1 MDNNRITASFYSI
14 LIVLFILICVGC
26 FVLGRKSV
34 DIPKITTEVRWDTL
48 RIEKPIPHEIE
59 KVRTEYVYVPTP
71 SDTVVIERA
80 DTIVREVVR
89 VDSVLVAVDIER
101 KVYQDSLYRAV
112 VSGAVVGD
120 IHPSLDEID
129 IYSRTEIRTIQYPP
143 PMFRPYIRGSVGK
156 ELMGIGGGVSIK
168 DRVDVDVQ
176 YMRMGTKNMVVFG
189 INYRFNIKNK

>member
-1 MDNNRITASFYSI
+1 MDNNRIKNAFYALLSI
-14 LIVLFILICVGC
+14 IFIAICIGC
-26 FVLGRKSV
+26 FLLGRNSV
-34 DIPKITTEVRWDTL
+34 DMPEIITETKWDTL
-48 RIEKPIPHEIE
+48 HIEKPIPYEIE

-71 SDTVVIERA
+71 SDTVVIER
-80 DTIVREVVR
+80 

-101 KVYQDSLYRAV
+101 RVYQDSSYRAV

-120 IHPSLDEID
+120 IHPTLDHID
-129 IYSRTEIRTIQYPP
+129 IYSRNETRIIEHKA

-176 YMRMGTKNMVVFG
+176 YMRMGNNNMVVIG
-189 INYRFNIKNK
+189 ANYRFNIKTK

>member
-1 MDNNRITASFYSI
+1 MDNNRIKTIFAIIGVILCLAASFW
-14 LIVLFILICVGC
+14 
-26 FVLGRKSV
+26 LGRKSAQ
-34 DIPKITTEVRWDTL
+34 PTITTEVRWDTL
-48 RIEKPIPHEIE
+48 RIEKPVPYNVE

-71 SDTVVIERA
+71 SDTVVIER
-80 DTIVREVVR
+80 

-101 KVYQDSLYRAV
+101 RVYQDSLYRAV

-120 IHPSLDEID
+120 IHPTLESMD
-129 IYSRTEIRTIQYPP
+129 IYAKTETRILERKA

-176 YMRMGTKNMVVFG
+176 YMRMGNNNMVVIG
-189 INYRFNIKNK
+189 ANYRFNIKTK

>member
-1 MDNNRITASFYSI
+1 MDNHRIKGYISLLGIII
-14 LIVLFILICVGC
+14 LCALCFII
-26 FVLGRKSV
+26 GRWGECRKE
-34 DIPKITTEVRWDTL
+34 ITTEIKWDTL
-48 RIEKPIPHEIE
+48 RIEVPVPYEIE

-71 SDTVVIERA
+71 ADTVVK
-80 DTIVREVVR
+80 EVVR

-101 KVYQDSLYRAV
+101 RVYGDDRYRAV

-120 IHPSLDEID
+120 IHPTLESMD
-129 IYSRTEIRTIQYPP
+129 IYAKTETRIIEHKA

-176 YMRMGTKNMVVFG
+176 YMRIGNSNMVVVG
-189 INYRFNIKNK
+189 ANYRFNIKTK